1 MTEKTGTI
9 QTTGSL
15 WKLMV
20 VANAEAIVASC
31 RTVELARFFTESPL
45 LVGELG

>member
-9 QTTGSL
+9 QTTGNL

-31 RTVELARFFTESPL
+31 RTGKILYRKPFTRR
-45 LVGELG
+45 